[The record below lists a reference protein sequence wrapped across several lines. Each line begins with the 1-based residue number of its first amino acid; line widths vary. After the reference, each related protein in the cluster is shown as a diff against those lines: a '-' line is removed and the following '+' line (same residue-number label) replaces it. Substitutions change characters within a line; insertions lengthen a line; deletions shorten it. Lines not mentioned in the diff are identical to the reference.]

1 MLSKI
6 SKNLLLCSV
15 LGALL
20 FASAVPTA
28 EAFPKPRAK
37 ASHLEKGKL
46 HGWLSKLG
54 WTTAFVVSV
63 CGLQSCQPINETEVA
78 QSDNEVVQ
86 TDEQD
91 DEQQIRGLSLNY
103 EEVPQNASRRLVAGL
118 NEKIAQHLA
127 KHILPRLRHTYSLS
141 GDDKRL
147 ALISISGK
155 DGEET
160 NLVLSPKDGEEV
172 SLVYYVPNDSEVR
185 VGWLINNNDDIDERI
200 LPYRLN
206 VRNYLVK
213 KTSAHYYVYETVS
226 SDAIVG
232 KLQSTAY
239 PMHKTTFSNEDG
251 QVLSGNVFA
260 QIKPL
265 EAKPILEE
273 QQPSY
278 AVLVTHHDG
287 QELEADDRYFTIMYN
302 ELTSKIKDVADQ
314 GSDQVIDNVPEHIY
328 TSILRYQNLLAYSN
342 YTSLSEY
349 VGGGIIQYHRTS
361 RLENKVTTFYAK

>member
-1 MLSKI
+1 MSSKI
-6 SKNLLLCSV
+6 SKALVLCSV
-15 LGALL
+15 LALL
-20 FASAVPTA
+20 FANAMPPA

-37 ASHLEKGKL
+37 AANYLEKGKL
-46 HGWLSKLG
+46 RVWMSKLG

-63 CGLQSCQPINETEVA
+63 CGLQFCQPINEAETAPSVKA
-78 QSDNEVVQ
+78 LVQ
-86 TDEQD
+86 TYEQD
-91 DEQQIRGLSLNY
+91 VEQQIRGLSLNY

-141 GDDKRL
+141 GEDRRL
-147 ALISISGK
+147 VLISGK

-160 NLVLSPKDGEEV
+160 RLVLSPKDGEEV
-172 SLVYYVPNDSEVR
+172 SLVYYVSNDSEAR
-185 VGWLINNNDDIDERI
+185 IGWLTNNNDDIDERI
-200 LPYRLN
+200 LPYRPN

-213 KTSAHYYVYETVS
+213 KTSAYYYVYETVS

-239 PMHKTTFSNEDG
+239 PMHKTTFGNEDG

-260 QIKPL
+260 QIIPL
-265 EAKPILEE
+265 EVKPHLDGK
-273 QQPSY
+273 PSY

-287 QELEADDRYFTIMYN
+287 QELEADDRYFTIMHN

-314 GSDQVIDNVPEHIY
+314 GSDQVIDNMP
-328 TSILRYQNLLAYSN
+328 ILRYQELLARD
-342 YTSLSEY
+342 YTINTY
-349 VGGGIIQYHRTS
+349 VGDLHIGDLYYLYTFS
-361 RLENKVTTFYAK
+361 RRAEKVTTFYAK